1 MSTVY
6 KTLLMKVYGNKTHH
20 VAVIDSATFMLK
32 LFGVR
37 CVDLLFPSIYEGLYG
52 FVIGLVMSVR

>member
-1 MSTVY
+1 
-6 KTLLMKVYGNKTHH
+6 MKVYGNKTHR
-20 VAVIDSATFMLK
+20 VAVIDSAKCMLK

-37 CVDLLFPSIYEGLYG
+37 CVDLLLPSIYEGLYG